1 MYKKVS
7 IALLSLTILSG
18 CQFSGTTA
26 ESNKDTSH
34 SKEIA
39 KDTATKTKKQ
49 EDPLPNVSSNDW
61 NLILVNNDHPME
73 AIETP
78 LKVLPNG
85 LQIDERMETD
95 YNAWMNAAKEAGFNM
110 VLVSS
115 YRSYDLQ
122 KQVYNQSISDNQS
135 QGMSYDDAVA
145 ETKKYVAFP
154 GSSEHQTALAI
165 DIVDD
170 EWLATGKGL
179 IPEYDQT
186 ASQKWLVQTMKDYG
200 FILRF
205 PKHKEDL
212 TKISYES
219 WHFRYVGKENA
230 AYIIDHDL
238 SLEEYITKLQ
248 EAGK

>member
-1 MYKKVS
+1 
-7 IALLSLTILSG
+7 
-18 CQFSGTTA
+18 
-26 ESNKDTSH
+26 
-34 SKEIA
+34 
-39 KDTATKTKKQ
+39 
-49 EDPLPNVSSNDW
+49 
-61 NLILVNNDHPME
+61 
-73 AIETP
+73 
-78 LKVLPNG
+78 
-85 LQIDERMETD
+85 
-95 YNAWMNAAKEAGFNM
+95 MNAAKEAGFNM